1 MKLNS
6 RHFYI
11 SIIALF
17 LSGPAWAKLTFYNM
31 TPGVTYISREVYRLH
46 MIIFWICV
54 VIGIIVFGVMLYS
67 IIYHR
72 KSAGAIPAKFHES
85 TLVEIIWT
93 IVPFLILVIMAIPAT
108 QTLLELEDTA
118 DADLSVKV
126 TGYMWRWHYDYLGKN
141 VQFMSSLTTNFES
154 INQRAPKGE
163 HYLLEVDNP
172 LVLPINKKVRILT
185 TANDVIHSWWVPS
198 LGFKKDAIP
207 GFINEA
213 WAKIDTPGVYRG
225 QCAELCGAR
234 HGFMPIV
241 VKAVTEQEF
250 EDWIKSKQNESS

>member
-1 MKLNS
+1 MKLTS
-6 RHFYI
+6 RHFLF
-11 SIIALF
+11 SIVTLVMC
-17 LSGPAWAKLTFYNM
+17 SPAWAKLIFYNM
-31 TPGVTYISREVYRLH
+31 PEGVTYISREVYRLH

-54 VIGIIVFGVMLYS
+54 VIGILVFSVMFYA

-72 KSAGAIPAKFHES
+72 KSRGAIAAKFHES

-93 IVPFLILVIMAIPAT
+93 IVPFFILVIMAIPAT
-108 QTLLELEDTA
+108 QTLIELEDTTES
-118 DADLSVKV
+118 DLSVKV
-126 TGYMWRWHYDYLGKN
+126 TGYMWRWHYDYLGHN
-141 VQFMSSLTTNFES
+141 VQFMSSLSTDFEE

-163 HYLLEVDNP
+163 NYLLEVDNP

-213 WAKIDTPGVYRG
+213 WARIDTPG
-225 QCAELCGAR
+225 
-234 HGFMPIV
+234 
-241 VKAVTEQEF
+241 T
-250 EDWIKSKQNESS
+250 

>member
-1 MKLNS
+1 MKLTL
-6 RHFYI
+6 RQLI
-11 SIIALF
+11 LSIFGLILC
-17 LSGPAWAKLTFYNM
+17 SPAWAQLTFYNM
-31 TPGVTYISREVYRLH
+31 TPGVTYISKEVYKLH

-54 VIGIIVFGVMLYS
+54 VIGIVVFSVMFYA

-72 KSAGAIPAKFHES
+72 KSRGAVAAKFHES

-108 QTLLELEDTA
+108 QTLLELEDTS
-118 DADLSVKV
+118 DSELTVKV
-126 TGYMWRWHYDYLGKN
+126 TGYMWRWHYDYIGEN
-141 VQFMSSLTTNFES
+141 VQFMSSLSTSFEE

-163 HYLLEVDNP
+163 NYLLEVDNP
-172 LVLPINKKVRILT
+172 LVLPINKKIRILT

-198 LGFKKDAIP
+198 LGFKKDGIP

-213 WAKIDTPGVYRG
+213 WAKIDTPGTYRG

-234 HGFMPIV
+234 HGYMPIV
-241 VKAVTEQEF
+241 VKAVSEEEF
-250 EDWIKSKQNESS
+250 AKWLQSKKSSS